1 MAVFNYDV
9 GEPANRRAARPVA
22 AVSSRHDAGAAPS
35 SGLGFRLRPGLRPG
49 FDAAANPVDASL
61 AECAP
66 RVMVVDDNPV
76 NRMLACELLSLW
88 GVKPLLAEDGSQ
100 AVALACE
107 RPLALILM
115 DLQMPVL
122 DGLGA
127 TLQIRRFEAERSR
140 PRVPIVAY
148 TSAFFGTDPKR
159 LQHFGLDGLLAK
171 PCEVHELHEC
181 LLRWCPAISAAAAVA
196 FADTR
201 DGVRDR
207 VDALR

>member
-1 MAVFNYDV
+1 MAVFNF
-9 GEPANRRAARPVA
+9 GEPANRRAGAPVA
-22 AVSSRHDAGAAPS
+22 RGPRHGAG
-35 SGLGFRLRPGLRPG
+35 
-49 FDAAANPVDASL
+49 ANPVQPSL
-61 AECAP
+61 AEYAP

-76 NRMLACELLSLW
+76 NRMLASEMLALW
-88 GVKPLLAEDGSQ
+88 GVKALLVEDGSQ
-100 AVALACE
+100 AVALARE

-148 TSAFFGTDPKR
+148 TSAFYGTDPKR

-181 LLRWCPAISAAAAVA
+181 LLRWCPAIPAAAA
-196 FADTR
+196 FADSR

-207 VDALR
+207 AGALR